1 MTGRNSVA
9 VAKRGRLALLAIAA
23 ATASCAALD
32 TVERELVFRPRTEE
46 WAGYSRSTLNPEEV
60 AIPVGHGSD
69 VVSGWWLA
77 SPGAAYT
84 LVYFHGAR
92 VNLSG
97 SVFRLRSFRDAG
109 FNVLAI
115 DYRGFGKSTT
125 RLPSEESVYEDAEA
139 AWKWLDAR
147 VPGRNRRILYGHS
160 LGGPIAA
167 EVALRG
173 KGAAALVLES
183 SFTSLQDLTVVG
195 SLLTQRMDLLDK
207 VRRLDLPVIVVHGA
221 DDRVVPPEM
230 GQRLYD
236 AARGPKRLFM
246 VAGAAH
252 SWVLRTVG
260 PDVYAA
266 MRELAEAQVRVS
278 AAEAHPGAAC
288 RTDESARHPA
298 PGPFCSAPP

>member
-9 VAKRGRLALLAIAA
+9 KQGRLAILAIAA

-60 AIPVGHGSD
+60 SIPVGAGSD

-77 SPGAAYT
+77 ATGAEYT

-97 SVFRLRSFRDAG
+97 SVYRLRSFRDAG

-115 DYRGFGKSTT
+115 DYRGFGKSTA
-125 RLPSEESVYEDAEA
+125 RLPSENSVYDDAEA
-139 AWKWLDAR
+139 AWNWLDAR
-147 VPGRNRRILYGHS
+147 VPDRSRRILYGHS

-167 EVALRG
+167 EVALRS

-183 SFTSLQDLTVVG
+183 SFTSLQELTVIG

-207 VRRLDLPVIVVHGA
+207 VRRLELPVLVVHGA

-230 GQRLYD
+230 AQRLYD

-252 SWVLRTVG
+252 SWVLRSVG
-260 PDVYAA
+260 PNVYAA
-266 MRELAEAQVRVS
+266 MRELAAAQGRVS
-278 AAEAHPGAAC
+278 AAEAPPGAAC
-288 RTDESARHPA
+288 RTSEDARHPA
-298 PGPFCSAPP
+298 PGPSCSAPP